1 MRRFPGDRRPS
12 AMCSEMRSALAEFVI
27 STARAPCCAWTTIRR
42 AGWQLL
48 GTLLFAAIASG
59 AGADER
65 WPTKPIRFVHG
76 FPPGGSVDITAR
88 LLAAQ
93 MTESF
98 GQQVIVDGRAGAGG
112 TVGAHIVAR
121 SDPDG
126 YTLFLM
132 ASGHAMSTGLYRA
145 LPYDP
150 VKDFSVISMAAANP
164 FVVIASPKLQ
174 AKTIQELV
182 QEAKA
187 EPERIAYGTGGIGS
201 GMHLA
206 AVLFQ
211 ARANIR
217 MNHVPYKGGTA
228 GPTALLAGEIP
239 LLFTTA
245 AGVAQHIETGRLRA
259 LAVTTKK
266 RFVLWPQVPTIAET
280 VVPEF
285 DVLAWYAVAAPKQ
298 LPAPLI
304 ARLNRTVHAALKRPE
319 VGEKLLAL
327 GAETRPTT
335 PAEAQA
341 FVAREVERW
350 TKVIRDEKIPPQ
362 N

>member
-1 MRRFPGDRRPS
+1 MHTVMRRILG
-12 AMCSEMRSALAEFVI
+12 ALV
-27 STARAPCCAWTTIRR
+27 
-42 AGWQLL
+42 
-48 GTLLFAAIASG
+48 AAVALG
-59 AGADER
+59 AGAQER
-65 WPTKPIRFVHG
+65 WPTKPVRFIHG

-93 MTESF
+93 MTEMF
-98 GQQVIVDGRAGAGG
+98 HQQVIVDGRPGAGG
-112 TVGAHIVAR
+112 TTGAHIVAK

-126 YTLFLM
+126 YTLYLM
-132 ASGHAMSTGLYRA
+132 ASGHAMATGLYRT

-150 VKDFSVISMAAANP
+150 VKDFTVISMAAANP

-174 AKTIQELV
+174 AKTIQDVV
-182 QEAKA
+182 QQAKA
-187 EPERIAYGTGGIGS
+187 EPGKIAYGTGGTGS

-211 ARANIR
+211 ARANIQ
-217 MNHVPYKGGTA
+217 MNHIPYKGGTA

-245 AGVAQHIETGRLRA
+245 AGVTQHVESGRLRA

-280 VVPEF
+280 VLPEF
-285 DVLAWYAVAAPKQ
+285 DVLAWYAVAAPRN
-298 LPAPLI
+298 LPSDLTR
-304 ARLNRTVHAALKRPE
+304 RLNQSVHAALKRPE

-327 GAETRPTT
+327 GAETRMTT
-335 PAEAQA
+335 PAEGQA
-341 FVAREVERW
+341 FVAQEVERW

>member
-1 MRRFPGDRRPS
+1 MRACLRGAPEAVPEDLVNHAAVLNR
-12 AMCSEMRSALAEFVI
+12 EMRAT
-27 STARAPCCAWTTIRR
+27 TARAI
-42 AGWQLL
+42 GI
-48 GTLLFAAIASG
+48 AAILVAAMT
-59 AGADER
+59 AGAQER
-65 WPTKPIRFVHG
+65 WPTKPIRFIHG

-93 MTESF
+93 MTEML
-98 GQQVIVDGRAGAGG
+98 GQQVIVDGRPGAGG
-112 TVGAHIVAR
+112 TMGAHIVAK

-132 ASGHAMSTGLYRA
+132 ASGHAMGPGLYRA

-150 VKDFSVISMAAANP
+150 VRDFSVISMAAANP
-164 FVVIASPKLQ
+164 FVVLASPKSP

-182 QEAKA
+182 QQAKA
-187 EPERIAYGTGGIGS
+187 EPGRIAYGTGGTGT

-211 ARANIR
+211 ARANIQ

-245 AGVAQHIETGRLRA
+245 AGVTQHIESGRLRA
-259 LAVTTKK
+259 LAVTTRK

-280 VVPEF
+280 VLPEF
-285 DVLAWYAVAAPKQ
+285 DVLAWYAVAAPKN
-298 LPAPLI
+298 LPAPLTS
-304 ARLNRTVHAALKRPE
+304 RLNQTVHAALKRPE

-327 GAETRPTT
+327 GAESRLTT
-335 PAEAQA
+335 PAEGQA
-341 FVAREVERW
+341 FVAAEVERW

>member
-1 MRRFPGDRRPS
+1 MKS
-12 AMCSEMRSALAEFVI
+12 ILWLA
-27 STARAPCCAWTTIRR
+27 
-42 AGWQLL
+42 
-48 GTLLFAAIASG
+48 LLFVTAMSVG
-59 AGADER
+59 AQER
-65 WPTKPIRFVHG
+65 WPNKPIRFIHG

-93 MTESF
+93 MSEMF
-98 GQQVIVDGRAGAGG
+98 GQQVIVDGRPGAGG
-112 TVGAHIVAR
+112 TTGANIVAK
-121 SDPDG
+121 SDADG

-132 ASGHAMSTGLYRA
+132 ASGHATSPGLYRS

-150 VKDFSVISMAAANP
+150 VQDFTLISMAAANP
-164 FVVIASPKLQ
+164 FVLIASSKLP

-182 QEAKA
+182 QRAKA
-187 EPERIAYGTGGIGS
+187 EPGAIAFGTGGTGS

-211 ARANIR
+211 ARSGVQ

-245 AGVAQHIETGRLRA
+245 AGVTQHVESGRLRA

-266 RFVLWPQVPTIAET
+266 RFILWPNVPTIAET

-285 DVLAWYAVAAPKQ
+285 DVLGWYAVAAPKN
-298 LPAPLI
+298 LSTALTR
-304 ARLNRTVHAALKRPE
+304 RLNHVVHEALKRSG
-319 VGEKLLAL
+319 VSDKLLAL
-327 GAETRPTT
+327 GAEVRPTS
-335 PAEAQA
+335 PADAQA
-341 FVAREVERW
+341 FVTSEVARW